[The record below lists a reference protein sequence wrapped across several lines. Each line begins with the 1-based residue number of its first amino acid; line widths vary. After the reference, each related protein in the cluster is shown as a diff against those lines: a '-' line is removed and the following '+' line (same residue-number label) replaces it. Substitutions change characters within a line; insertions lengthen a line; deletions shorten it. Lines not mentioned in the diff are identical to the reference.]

1 MKTIKVD
8 LGPDY
13 NEITIIP
20 ISDVHLGDAHTNWKK
35 LKEFVDYIC
44 GTEGVRTILNGD
56 LIDNA
61 IKASVGDIYSAKLS
75 PMDQIEEI
83 IKILQ
88 PLADLDRILAI
99 TTGNHEARTYKHTG
113 IDVSRHIAHRLG
125 LENRYAPENY
135 VLFVSFGVPYPSRPN
150 RRYTYT
156 LHGTHGSG
164 GGGRLVGGKMNAV
177 ERMAGNVD
185 ADIYLHSHTHLPAT
199 FKQDF
204 IRTDSRTK
212 TIRQVTKLFV
222 NTNAFLDY
230 GGYGETFGF
239 KPATISPVQ
248 IKLRP
253 RQGELFSTCE
263 V

>member
-13 NEITIIP
+13 SEIMIVP
-20 ISDVHLGDAHTNWKK
+20 ISDVHLGDAHANWKR
-35 LKEFVDYIC
+35 LREFVEFIC

-61 IKASVGDIYSAKLS
+61 IKASVGDIYSANLS

-125 LENRYAPENY
+125 LEDRYAPENY
-135 VLFVSFGVPYPSRPN
+135 VLFLSFGEPFGTRSN
-150 RRYTYT
+150 RRYTYSI
-156 LHGTHGSG
+156 HGTHGSG

-204 IRTDSRTK
+204 IRTDTRTK

-239 KPATISPVQ
+239 KPATITPVK
-248 IKLRP
+248 IKLSP
-253 RQGELFSTCE
+253 KNKMLYSSCE

>member
-8 LGPDY
+8 LGPQHE
-13 NEITIIP
+13 EIVIVP
-20 ISDVHLGDAHTNWKK
+20 IADVHLGDAHANWKK
-35 LKEFVDYIC
+35 LRELVDAINAGYE
-44 GTEGVRTILNGD
+44 TFTILNGD

-75 PMDQIEEI
+75 PMEQMEEI

-88 PLADLDRILAI
+88 PLADSGKILAI

-125 LENRYAPENY
+125 LEDRYAPENY
-135 VLFVSFGVPYPSRPN
+135 VLFVSFGEPFATRPN
-150 RRYTYT
+150 RRFTYT
-156 LHGTHGSG
+156 IHGTHGSG

-199 FKQDF
+199 FKQDY

-222 NTNAFLDY
+222 NTNAFLNY

-253 RQGELFSTCE
+253 RAGDLFSTCE

>member
-1 MKTIKVD
+1 MKTIAVD
-8 LGPDY
+8 LGPTY
-13 NEITIIP
+13 KEIEIVP
-20 ISDVHLGDAHTNWKK
+20 IADVHLGDAQSNWKK
-35 LKEFVDYIC
+35 LQEVIDYIANTKNC
-44 GTEGVRTILNGD
+44 YTILNGD
-56 LIDNA
+56 MIDNA

-75 PMDQIEEI
+75 PMEQIDKFIDFVAPIKE
-83 IKILQ
+83 KIL
-88 PLADLDRILAI
+88 AV

-113 IDVSRHIAHRLG
+113 IDISRHVAHRLG
-125 LENRYAPENY
+125 LDDRYAPENY
-135 VLFVSFGVPYPSRPN
+135 VLFVSFGIPFETRPN
-150 RRYTYT
+150 RRYTYS

-212 TIRQVTKLFV
+212 TIRQTTKLFV
-222 NTNAFLDY
+222 NTNAFLGY

-239 KPATISPVQ
+239 KPATISPVK

-253 RQGELFSTCE
+253 NRSELYSTCE